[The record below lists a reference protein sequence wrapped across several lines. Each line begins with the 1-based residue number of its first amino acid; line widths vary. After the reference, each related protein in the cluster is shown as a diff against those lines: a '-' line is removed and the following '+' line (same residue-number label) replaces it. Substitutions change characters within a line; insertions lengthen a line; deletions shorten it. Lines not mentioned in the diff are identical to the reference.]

1 MDWKKTGKLSGCCGS
16 KNYSD
21 RLAVS
26 ESGWWVQER
35 PFSGTDPC
43 QSDQVCHTGLPS
55 GTSVGRGRD
64 SQKCGWGFESS
75 DPRAPHAGLW
85 T

>member
-1 MDWKKTGKLSGCCGS
+1 M
-16 KNYSD
+16 
-21 RLAVS
+21 S

-35 PFSGTDPC
+35 PFSGTAPC
-43 QSDQVCHTGLPS
+43 QIDQMCHTGLPS

-75 DPRAPHAGLW
+75 GPGPHTLACGHEECSELLINQ
-85 T
+85 TCAL